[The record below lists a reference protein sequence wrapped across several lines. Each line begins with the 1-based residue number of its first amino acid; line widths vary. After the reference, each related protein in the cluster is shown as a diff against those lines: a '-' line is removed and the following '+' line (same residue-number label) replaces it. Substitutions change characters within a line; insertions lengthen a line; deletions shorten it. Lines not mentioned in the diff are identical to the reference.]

1 MSKATTTKGK
11 FPMSEPPV
19 LMETITA
26 AVLDGLTVSF
36 TPSDADGTGLP
47 TGVIIGVRHEH
58 RGRVHGGT
66 TEVGFEELVL
76 SGVPDKVLS
85 EAITD
90 VTATVVDAA
99 LGHQAPSAV

>member
-1 MSKATTTKGK
+1 
-11 FPMSEPPV
+11 MSEATV
-19 LMETITA
+19 LTETITA
-26 AVLDGLTVSF
+26 AMLDGLTVSF

-47 TGVIIGVRHEH
+47 TGVIVGVRHEH

-76 SGVPDKVLS
+76 SGAPDKVLS
-85 EAITD
+85 EAIAD

-99 LGHQAPSAV
+99 LGDLAPSAV